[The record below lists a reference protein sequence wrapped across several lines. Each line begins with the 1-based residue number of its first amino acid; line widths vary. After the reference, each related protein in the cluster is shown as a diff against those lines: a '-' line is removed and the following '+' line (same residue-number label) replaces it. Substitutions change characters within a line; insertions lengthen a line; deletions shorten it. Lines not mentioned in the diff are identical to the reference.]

1 MESITLIIE
10 GLILLCTALGGF
22 RQYILKP
29 YFDHRDEE
37 RRWKE
42 KLEKI
47 KEEKEHER
55 EEHQNERTKM
65 LSSKYDQLVN
75 SITSLSRLVE
85 DLRAGQQQMKID
97 EARFD
102 ERFDALENRMDI
114 LQERVDRHD

>member
-1 MESITLIIE
+1 MEFTLVVE

-29 YFDHRDEE
+29 YFDHRDQE
-37 RRWKE
+37 REWKE
-42 KLEKI
+42 KLEKV
-47 KEEKEHER
+47 KEEKEKER
-55 EEHQNERTKM
+55 EEHQNERTKI

-75 SITSLSRLVE
+75 SITALSKLVE

-102 ERFDALENRMDI
+102 ARFDSIETRIDS
-114 LQERVDRHD
+114 LQERVDRNN